1 LSSDVAISVLEKAMA
16 EVAFMS
22 PLDQQIP
29 DFDVLQHKSEDLKDL
44 YTLGRKL
51 GEGQFGITY
60 LCTEKATGLKYACKC
75 IPKRKLI
82 SEEELENVGR
92 EIEVMYHLAGHPNIV
107 AIKGAYEDATMVYL
121 VMELCEGGELFDRI
135 IERGTY
141 TEAKA
146 ANLTRTIVGVVE
158 ACHNSGVVHR
168 DLKPENFLFVSK
180 HEDSVLKAADFGSS
194 RFFEPGDVFTE
205 IVGSPFYVAPEV
217 LDRNYGPE
225 ADIWSAGVILY
236 ILLCGAPPFW
246 AETVQGIFEEVV
258 KGEPPSFAA
267 DPWPSISEG
276 AKDLIR
282 KMLHPDPVKR
292 YTASEVLRHPWIRED
307 GVAPNKPIGS
317 LVQSR
322 LKQFAAMNKLKKLAI
337 RIIAEKLS
345 EDEIAGLKEIFS
357 DMDRDNDGAISFEE
371 LKEGLMKVGTTLKEA
386 EIFDLMDAADVDQDG
401 IIDYGEF
408 LAATLSLNHIEL
420 EENLF
425 AAFQYFDKDGSGHI
439 TMDEVLAVCREFN
452 MEDVRIEDLIH
463 EVDVDHDGTI
473 DYKMFVTMMR
483 KGNGGVGHQTLRCTL
498 GITDVLTYDQ

>member
-1 LSSDVAISVLEKAMA
+1 MA
-16 EVAFMS
+16 EVGILCPEQTPNF
-22 PLDQQIP
+22 P
-29 DFDVLQHKSEDLKDL
+29 VLQHESEDLKDY

-51 GEGQFGITY
+51 GEGQFGTTY
-60 LCTEKATGLKYACKC
+60 LCTERATGLQYACKC

-82 SEEELENVGR
+82 SQEEIEDVGR
-92 EIEVMYHLAGHPNIV
+92 EVEVMSHLSGHPNIV
-107 AIKGAYEDATMVYL
+107 TIKGAYEDAVTVYL

-158 ACHNSGVVHR
+158 ACHRSGVVHR
-168 DLKPENFLFVSK
+168 DLKPENFLFKTK

-194 RFFEPGDVFTE
+194 RFFEPGDVFTD
-205 IVGSPFYVAPEV
+205 IVGSPYYVAPEV
-217 LDRNYGPE
+217 LDRHYGPE

-246 AETVQGIFEEVV
+246 AETVQGIFEKVME
-258 KGEPPSFAA
+258 GEPPSFDS
-267 DPWPSISEG
+267 DPWPNISEG

-282 KMLHPDPVKR
+282 KMLNPDPKKR
-292 YTASEVLRHPWIRED
+292 LSASEVLKHPWIRVD

-317 LVQSR
+317 LVQFR

-337 RIIAEKLS
+337 RIIAETLS
-345 EDEIAGLKEIFS
+345 EEEIAGLKEIFTE
-357 DMDRDNDGAISFEE
+357 MDRDNDGAISFEE
-371 LKEGLMKVGTTLKEA
+371 LKEGLLKVGTTLKDA
-386 EIFDLMDAADVDQDG
+386 EIFDLMDAADFDQDG

-439 TMDEVLAVCREFN
+439 TTDELLDVCHEFK
-452 MEDVRIEDLIH
+452 MGDVRVEDLLH
-463 EVDVDHDGTI
+463 EADVDHDGSI
-473 DYKMFVTMMR
+473 DYKMFVAMMR

-498 GITDVLTYDQ
+498 GITDVLTHD

>member
-1 LSSDVAISVLEKAMA
+1 MA
-16 EVAFMS
+16 EVGILCPEQF
-22 PLDQQIP
+22 PNFP
-29 DFDVLQHKSEDLKDL
+29 VLQHESEDLRDY

-51 GEGQFGITY
+51 GEGQFGTTY
-60 LCTEKATGLKYACKC
+60 LCTERATGFQYACKC

-82 SEEELENVGR
+82 SQEEIEDVGR
-92 EIEVMYHLAGHPNIV
+92 EVEVMSHLSGHPNIV
-107 AIKGAYEDATMVYL
+107 TIKGAYEDSVTVYL

-146 ANLTRTIVGVVE
+146 AKLTRTIVGVVE
-158 ACHNSGVVHR
+158 ACHRSGVVHR
-168 DLKPENFLFVSK
+168 DLKPENFLFKTK

-194 RFFEPGDVFTE
+194 RFFEPGDVFTD
-205 IVGSPFYVAPEV
+205 IVGSPYYVAPEV
-217 LDRNYGPE
+217 LDRHYGPE

-246 AETVQGIFEEVV
+246 AETVQGIFEKVME
-258 KGEPPSFAA
+258 GEPPSFES
-267 DPWPSISEG
+267 DPWPNISEG

-282 KMLHPDPVKR
+282 KMLNPDPKKR
-292 YTASEVLRHPWIRED
+292 LSASEVLKHPWIRED

-317 LVQSR
+317 LVQFR

-337 RIIAEKLS
+337 RIIAETLS
-345 EDEIAGLKEIFS
+345 EEEIAGLKEIFTE
-357 DMDRDNDGAISFEE
+357 MDRDNDGAISFEE
-371 LKEGLMKVGTTLKEA
+371 LKEGLLKVGTTLKDA
-386 EIFDLMDAADVDQDG
+386 EIFDLMDAADFDQDG

-425 AAFQYFDKDGSGHI
+425 AAFQYFDKDCSGHI
-439 TMDEVLAVCREFN
+439 TTDELLDVCHEFK
-452 MEDVRIEDLIH
+452 MGDVRVEDLLH
-463 EVDVDHDGTI
+463 EAEVDHDGSI
-473 DYKMFVTMMR
+473 DYKMFVAMMR

-498 GITDVLTYDQ
+498 GITDVLTHD

>member
-1 LSSDVAISVLEKAMA
+1 MA
-16 EVAFMS
+16 EVA
-22 PLDQQIP
+22 LWNAP
-29 DFDVLQHKSEDLKDL
+29 DHQSYEHQKCVDLADL

-60 LCTEKATGLKYACKC
+60 LCTENATGLKYACKC
-75 IPKRKLI
+75 IPKRKLSI
-82 SEEELENVGR
+82 SEEEIENVGR
-92 EIEVMYHLAGHPNIV
+92 EIEIMRQLAGHPNIV
-107 AIKGAYEDATMVYL
+107 TIKGAHEDATMVYL

-146 ANLTRTIVGVVE
+146 ARLTRTIVGVVE
-158 ACHNSGVVHR
+158 ACHSSGVMHR
-168 DLKPENFLFVSK
+168 DLKPENFLFETM
-180 HEDSVLKAADFGSS
+180 HEDSELKAADFGSS
-194 RFFEPGDVFTE
+194 CFFEPGDVFTE

-217 LDRNYGPE
+217 LDRQYGPE

-236 ILLCGAPPFW
+236 ILLSGVPPFW
-246 AETVQGIFEEVV
+246 AETVQGVFEEIM

-267 DPWPSISEG
+267 DPWPNISDG

-282 KMLHPDPVKR
+282 KMLNPNPKQR
-292 YTASEVLRHPWIRED
+292 ITASEVLRHAWIRED
-307 GVAPNKPIGS
+307 GVAPHKPIAS
-317 LVQSR
+317 LVQNR

-345 EDEIAGLKEIFS
+345 EDEIGVLQKSFAE
-357 DMDRDNDGAISFEE
+357 MDRDNDGAISFEE
-371 LKEGLMKVGTTLKEA
+371 LREGLVMAGTTLQEA

-401 IIDYGEF
+401 LIDYGEF
-408 LAATLSLNHIEL
+408 LAATLSLHHIEL

-425 AAFQYFDKDGSGHI
+425 AAFQYFDKDGSGLI
-439 TMDEVLAVCREFN
+439 TADEVLAVCGEFS

-463 EVDVDHDGTI
+463 EADVGDDGSI

-483 KGNGGVGHQTLRCTL
+483 KGNGGVSHQTMRTTL
-498 GITDVLTYDQ
+498 GITDVLVLDSAV

>member
-1 LSSDVAISVLEKAMA
+1 MA
-16 EVAFMS
+16 EVVPWS
-22 PLDQQIP
+22 PLDQQIIY
-29 DFDVLQHKSEDLKDL
+29 DTVLNKKSKSEDLKDL
-44 YTLGRKL
+44 YELGRKL

-92 EIEVMYHLAGHPNIV
+92 EVEIMYHLEGHPNIV
-107 AIKGAYEDATMVYL
+107 AIKGAYEDETTVYL

-146 ANLTRTIVGVVE
+146 ADLTRTIVGVVE

-194 RFFEPGDVFTE
+194 RFFEPGDIFTE

-225 ADIWSAGVILY
+225 ADIWSCGVILY
-236 ILLCGAPPFW
+236 ILLSGAPPFW
-246 AETVQGIFEEVV
+246 AETVQGIFEEVM

-276 AKDLIR
+276 AKDLILN
-282 KMLHPDPVKR
+282 MLNPNPIKR
-292 YTASEVLRHPWIRED
+292 YTASEVLKHPWIRED
-307 GVAPNKPIGS
+307 GVAPQKPIAN
-317 LVQSR
+317 VQLR

-345 EDEIAGLKEIFS
+345 EEEIAGLKEIFS
-357 DMDRDNDGAISFEE
+357 ELDSDKDGAISFEE
-371 LKEGLMKVGTTLKEA
+371 LKEGLLKAGTTLKEA

-425 AAFQYFDKDGSGHI
+425 AAFQYFDKDKSGHI
-439 TMDEVLAVCREFN
+439 TMDEVLAVCHEFN

-498 GITDVLTYDQ
+498 GITDILTHD

>member
-1 LSSDVAISVLEKAMA
+1 MA
-16 EVAFMS
+16 EVALRN
-22 PLDQQIP
+22 PQDQIQNQ
-29 DFDVLQHKSEDLKDL
+29 FAVLHNTREDLADL

-60 LCTEKATGLKYACKC
+60 LCTENATGLKYACKC

-82 SEEELENVGR
+82 SEEEVENVGR
-92 EIEVMYHLAGHPNIV
+92 EIEVMHHLAGHPNIV
-107 AIKGAYEDATMVYL
+107 TIKGAYEDATTVYL

-146 ANLTRTIVGVVE
+146 AHLTRTILAVVE
-158 ACHNSGVVHR
+158 ACHRSGVVHR
-168 DLKPENFLFVSK
+168 DLKPENFLFETV

-194 RFFEPGDVFTE
+194 RFFQPGEVFTE

-217 LDRNYGPE
+217 LDRHYGPE

-236 ILLCGAPPFW
+236 ILLSGAPPFW
-246 AETVQGIFEEVV
+246 AETVQGIFEEIT
-258 KGEPPSFAA
+258 KGEPASFAA

-282 KMLHPDPVKR
+282 KMLSLNPEQR
-292 YTASEVLRHPWIRED
+292 ITASEALRHPWIRED
-307 GVAPNKPIGS
+307 GVAPTKPIAGAS
-317 LVQSR
+317 LVQFR

-345 EDEIAGLKEIFS
+345 EDEIGALQTSFAE
-357 DMDRDNDGAISFEE
+357 MDRDNDGTISFEE
-371 LKEGLMKVGTTLKEA
+371 LREGLLKAGATLPEA

-401 IIDYGEF
+401 VIDYAEF
-408 LAATLSLNHIEL
+408 LAATMSLHHIEM

-425 AAFQYFDKDGSGHI
+425 AAFQYLDRDGSGLI
-439 TMDEVLAVCREFN
+439 TADEVLAVCRELR
-452 MEDVRIEDLIH
+452 MEDVRIEDLLQ
-463 EVDVDHDGTI
+463 EVDVGLDGSI
-473 DYKMFVTMMR
+473 DYKMFVAMMR
-483 KGNGGVGHQTLRCTL
+483 KGNGGVGHQTLRTSL
-498 GITDVLTYDQ
+498 GITDVVVVDGPPA